1 MKLKFWRRSEEL
13 DDEIRAHFEMAVRE
27 RIERGEDPARAREA
41 ARREFGNAELVREAT
56 RDAWGWRWLGNFTQD
71 VRFGAR
77 MLRKNP
83 GFTIVAV
90 LTLALGIGANTA
102 IFSWIHAVLL
112 EPLPGVAD
120 PDRVVA
126 LESLT
131 PDSDWVPTSYLDFR
145 DLRDNSKLV
154 ESMSI
159 AKPMGLA
166 VGEPGSVEQIWGE
179 AVSGNFFDLLRVKPE
194 LGRFFST
201 EEVDHE
207 QNAHPL
213 AIISHSFW
221 VTHFQSNPNAVGETT
236 RINHVPYTIIGIVP
250 QDFHGSM
257 PGLDFEIWVP
267 ATMYGQLSST
277 GDATLRDRKWRT
289 FRVLA
294 RLAPSATIEQARTEV
309 RSLADRMAHE
319 DADTNEGMSATLLPL
334 WKAHYGIQDSLLG
347 PLSILM
353 AAGGVLLL
361 VVCANVANLL
371 LARATTRQREFS
383 VRLALGAPRWRLVF
397 QVLTESLLITIL
409 GLGGGLILAM
419 QLSGSLGYLLPR
431 TALPS
436 LAKAP
441 MDAGVLGFTVL
452 LALGVTLLAGIAP
465 ALHASRSDVQE
476 TLKESGRTGSSRRS
490 RRLRGLFVISET
502 ALAVVALV
510 GAGLF
515 VKSLHKMAEIQP
527 GFDPEHVAV
536 AQLDL
541 SAASFDAPQ
550 ADAFCRRLRDQLERQ
565 PGITAA
571 SYADYVPLSVTGGSW
586 EDLQVQGYVPSP
598 GENMKLYRSLISPG
612 YFSLLKIPLLE
623 GRDFDA
629 RDAADSE
636 PVMIVNREFVRR
648 FIPSGAAI
656 GRKVRGWG
664 TWFTIVGVAEN
675 TKVYR
680 LNETPRPYFYV
691 PIRQIY
697 RPEMGLVYFVR
708 TDGSTDAAISALRR
722 EALSAGPTVPVFD
735 ASSLDASIAASLF
748 SARISASLLSI
759 LGGAALLLAAMGLY
773 GVMAYSVAQRTN
785 EIGIR
790 IALGARGTDVLR
802 LVMNDGA
809 RLAGIG
815 YACGAVAAL
824 GLTRFLADLLFGV
837 RASDPWIFGGAAAL
851 MAAVTFVAVYFPA
864 RRAMRVDPMVA
875 LRYE

>member
-1 MKLKFWRRSEEL
+1 MSIFWWRKRAALDEEV
-13 DDEIRAHFEMAVRE
+13 RTHMQMAERE

-41 ARREFGNAELVREAT
+41 ARREFGNPELVREST
-56 RDAWGWRWLGNFTQD
+56 RDAWGWRWLENFFQD

-102 IFSWIHAVLL
+102 IFSWIHTVLL
-112 EPLPGVAD
+112 EPLPGVSA

-126 LESLT
+126 LETLT

-159 AKPMGLA
+159 AKPLGLA
-166 VGEPGSVEQIWGE
+166 VGEPGSVEQVWGE
-179 AVSGNFFDLLRVKPE
+179 GVSGNFFDLLRVKPE
-194 LGRFFST
+194 VGRFFST
-201 EEVDHE
+201 AEVDHE

-213 AIISHSFW
+213 AIISHSYW
-221 VTHFQSNPNAVGETT
+221 TTHYQEDSRAVGETV
-236 RINHVPYTIIGIVP
+236 RINHVPYTIIGVAP
-250 QDFHGSM
+250 EGFHGSM
-257 PGLDFEIWVP
+257 PGLDFDIWVP

-277 GDATLRDRKWRT
+277 GDHTLRDRKWRT

-294 RLAPSATIEQARTEV
+294 RLAPGTTIEQARTEV
-309 RSLADRMAHE
+309 QAIATRMATA

-334 WKAHYGIQDSLLG
+334 WKSHYGIQDSLVG

-383 VRLALGAPRWRLVF
+383 LRLALGAPRRRLAF
-397 QVLTESLLITIL
+397 QVLTESLLIAIL
-409 GLGGGLILAM
+409 GAGGGLILAM
-419 QLSGSLGYLLPR
+419 QMSGSLTYLLPR

-436 LAKAP
+436 LVKAP
-441 MDAGVLGFTVL
+441 TDTGVLGFTVL

-465 ALHASRSDVQE
+465 ALQASRSDVQE
-476 TLKESGRTGSSRRS
+476 ALKEGGRTGSSGRS

-515 VKSLHKMAEIQP
+515 VKSLQKTSEIRP
-527 GFDPEHVAV
+527 GFDPAHVAV

-550 ADAFCRRLRDQLERQ
+550 ADAFCQRLREQLERQ
-565 PGITAA
+565 PGMTAV
-571 SYADYVPLSVTGGSW
+571 SYSDYVPLSVSSGSW

-612 YFSLLKIPLLE
+612 YFNLLKIPILE

-629 RDAADSE
+629 RDTVDSE

-648 FIPSGAAI
+648 LIPSGAAI
-656 GRKVRGWG
+656 GRKVQGWG
-664 TWFTIVGVAEN
+664 EWFTIVAVVEN

-680 LNETPRPYFYV
+680 LNEPPKPYFYV

-697 RPEMGLVYFVR
+697 RPEMGLVFFVR
-708 TDGSTDAAISALRR
+708 TSGSIDSAISALRR

-735 ASSLDASIAASLF
+735 ASSLDDSIAASLF
-748 SARISASLLSI
+748 SARISASLLSV
-759 LGGAALLLAAMGLY
+759 LGSAALLLAAMGLY

-790 IALGARGTDVLR
+790 IALGARGGDVLR
-802 LVMNDGA
+802 LVMTEGA

-815 YACGAVAAL
+815 YLAGAAAAL
-824 GLTRFLADLLFGV
+824 GLTRFFADLLFGV
-837 RASDPWIFGGAAAL
+837 RANDPWIFGGTAAL
-851 MAAVTFVAVYFPA
+851 MAAVTLVAVYFPA
-864 RRAMRVDPMVA
+864 RRAMRVDPIVA